1 MTVAELIAKRE
12 PEWRELEDLVREL
25 DKPVFRRRV
34 DPDTIARFLQL
45 YRAVCSDLALSKS
58 YNLPYDT
65 VGRLNVLVRKA
76 YGSLYRT
83 TQRPNRSF
91 WSVVLFEAPRWIIT
105 DSAFLFSFFLFWGV
119 FLTCQLWAQ
128 IDPNFAPDLV
138 GNGMLERLED
148 MYSDEFDGNVIDSFP
163 STFAYISHNAG
174 IGLKCFVFGAL
185 GVIPGLWVLVSNA
198 SFLGACF
205 GYMLG
210 DVCPTTA
217 SMNFW
222 EFTRAHGP
230 FELTAI
236 VLAAG
241 AGLRI
246 GWGFVSTGGYGRV
259 EALRRAGVKASP
271 MLFMG
276 LLFFCFAAA
285 LEAFVSP
292 NSMEWLSDYG
302 ATSYQVKL
310 AIHWISV
317 FLLCFYFLGLGGL
330 SIYRKYKGEALE
342 SAMRRFLHD
351 SFSLE
356 LPPNG
361 TFQVGVSPASSVPYD
376 RKKEPISR

>member
-65 VGRLNVLVRKA
+65 VARLNVLVRKA

-83 TQRPNRSF
+83 THRPNRSF
-91 WSVVLFEAPRWIIT
+91 WGVVLFEAPRWIIT
-105 DSAFLFSFFLFWGV
+105 DSAFLLSFFLFWGV
-119 FLTCQLWAQ
+119 FLTCQFWAQ
-128 IDPNFAPDLV
+128 IDPNFAADVV
-138 GNGMLERLED
+138 GRGMLDRLED
-148 MYSDEFDGNVIDSFP
+148 MYSVEFDGNVLDSLP
-163 STFAYISHNAG
+163 STFGYISHNGG

-198 SFLGACF
+198 AALGSCF

-210 DVCPTTA
+210 DVCPAMA
-217 SMNFW
+217 STRFW

-241 AGLRI
+241 AGIRI
-246 GWGFVSTGGYGRV
+246 GWGGVSTCGYGRV

-271 MLFMG
+271 MLFLG
-276 LLFFCFAAA
+276 LLFFCIAAA

-292 NSMEWLSDYG
+292 NAMEWLDDYG

-310 AIHWISV
+310 AIHWISA

-330 SIYRKYKGEALE
+330 SIYRKYKGGSFENAT
-342 SAMRRFLHD
+342 RRFLRD

-361 TFQVGVSPASSVPYD
+361 KSKVDDSSASSAPHD
-376 RKKEPISR
+376 RKKELHTR